1 MTPKEKA
8 NEIVNKF
15 YELRAYETMALQGK
29 RIAYGIAKDSAII
42 CVEQIIDELSR
53 IGGYDCEI
61 SDEKG
66 NGISPNSRIE
76 FWQQVLH
83 YLKTNK

>member
-15 YELRAYETMALQGK
+15 YELRAYETMALEGK

-42 CVEQIIDELSR
+42 CVEQILEAVTTIADKK
-53 IGGYDCEI
+53 YDYYKE
-61 SDEKG
+61 
-66 NGISPNSRIE
+66 
-76 FWQQVLH
+76 VLEH
-83 YLKTNK
+83 LKSL